1 MNIRPTRHHLTTALD
16 RYRHTLLRWARR
28 PVGIRVFHNSSDRAM
43 LSGYLGQPVVE
54 VLTYQEPPASRTGDV
69 DLAESAFQLC
79 NVGDDPEFGRPDP
92 RAVRY
97 RRRGNRSLSI
107 GDVVAIDGRFYAC
120 QRIGWRRITEP
131 RQLHERRH
139 GTTPLH
145 HDQRPVPG
153 TDPRSPETRH

>member
-1 MNIRPTRHHLTTALD
+1 MDIRAIRHHLTTAFD

-28 PVGIRVFHNSSDRAM
+28 PVRIRVFHNLNDRA
-43 LSGYLGQPVVE
+43 LLVGYQEQPVTE
-54 VLTYQEPPASRTGDV
+54 VLAYTEPPSARSHDV
-69 DLAESAFQLC
+69 DLVEAAFELC

-107 GDVVAIDGRFYAC
+107 GDVVAVDGRFYAC

-131 RQLHERRH
+131 RQLNERRH

-145 HDQRPVPG
+145 HDQRPVPE
-153 TDPRSPETRH
+153 TDPQSPNTRH